1 MTIRD
6 YIRTQSAQTYID
18 RFENSFEDYVD
29 ELGGII
35 TTAGPAAAKPV
46 VQALINAYHELGKE
60 IGVYCIPHFNTLMMF
75 IRITGASLEHSGEN
89 ENLNILR
96 SSIPSE

>member
-1 MTIRD
+1 MTIYD
-6 YIRTQSAQTYID
+6 NIRVQSAQTYID

-35 TTAGPAAAKPV
+35 ATAGTVAAKPI

-60 IGVYCIPHFNTLMMF
+60 INAYRVPHFNTLMMF
-75 IRITGASLEHSGEN
+75 IKITGASLEHSGKN
-89 ENLNILR
+89 ESLSILQ
-96 SSIPSE
+96 SSIPPE

>member
-1 MTIRD
+1 MAIHDDIR
-6 YIRTQSAQTYID
+6 IQSAQHYID

-29 ELGGII
+29 ELAGIVA
-35 TTAGPAAAKPV
+35 TANPELLRPA

-60 IGVYCIPHFNTLMMF
+60 ISPIYIPHFNTLMMF
-75 IRITGASLEHSGEN
+75 VKITGARLEHSGEN
-89 ENLNILR
+89 ENLTILR